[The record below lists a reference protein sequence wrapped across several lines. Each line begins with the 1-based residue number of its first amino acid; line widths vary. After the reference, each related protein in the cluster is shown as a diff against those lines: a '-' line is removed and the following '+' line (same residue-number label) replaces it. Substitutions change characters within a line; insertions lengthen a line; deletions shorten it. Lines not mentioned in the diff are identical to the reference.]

1 MRYSEDWAEASY
13 TYYQWQTFEPGLSC
27 AGCDPRADE
36 VVGVNR
42 AYQQLLASA
51 AGASMDA
58 ETMLIYSMMPSVL
71 FQVRLS
77 IEGAVRP
84 IVEAQQAGLGVT
96 DAAAVEAAVAAGVA
110 GQWAS
115 CAVLQPLVGSGV
127 ASPFLADLSP
137 LFPAPPE
144 LCAYIPG
151 MLQPALGFTVSPA
164 QFGLFGVEVDGA
176 AAETFLALAVGGT
189 SAAAMDPAAAAFV
202 SLFLTAP
209 RSVVLAT
216 LSANAAT
223 AAAASA
229 LAGITE
235 LQWSLLQGYIVDL
248 VPVWGALVYKGFLA
262 SLGGAGLVIT
272 KTVETWINGE
282 VAVFECR
289 IVEGG
294 NSFYVKHVEE
304 EYVHGFKVK
313 CPENPRRSPP
323 SCQIRLCGSN
333 SAYGGHADQPHGL
346 RLDAV
351 HVHPAAGHRL

>member
-282 VAVFECR
+282 AAFECR
-289 IVEGG
+289 FLEGDT
-294 NSFYVKHVEE
+294 SF
-304 EYVHGFKVK
+304 
-313 CPENPRRSPP
+313 
-323 SCQIRLCGSN
+323 
-333 SAYGGHADQPHGL
+333 
-346 RLDAV
+346 
-351 HVHPAAGHRL
+351 